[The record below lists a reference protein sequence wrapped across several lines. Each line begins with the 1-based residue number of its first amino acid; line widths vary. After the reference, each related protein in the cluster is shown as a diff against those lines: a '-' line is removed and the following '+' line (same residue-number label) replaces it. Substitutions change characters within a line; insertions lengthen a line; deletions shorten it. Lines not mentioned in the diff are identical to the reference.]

1 MTNIAPPPARLRSRE
16 NVADTGVSLVAREFP
31 TISLRGRAFTLL
43 DTDGSEKELPGKTL
57 HVVVVD
63 ALPSVGRKY
72 YEEAYSQDNNVGPT
86 CWSNDGQTP
95 AANVSTPC
103 AVSCAACPMAAAGS
117 GADGRSAACGFVKP
131 LAVYLADD
139 QSEKPTLYRLDVKAM
154 SLFGGRQQVGYL
166 PWLGSKDQPGYVNNL
181 YKNVMGA
188 LPEANR
194 HFSNAVTEIAF
205 TGDSVPAIGFR
216 FIDWIGDF
224 DVDYM
229 GSLKLEDYAKMFEVT
244 TRGEAAARRALE
256 SKQSAGA
263 LPAPAAARRGAGA
276 AQAQAQEKVAETAP
290 PAGRRGAATPPAE
303 ETAAAPA
310 AGRGRRGA
318 APAQELLPPEA
329 PAAGRGRRGA
339 APPARLDPAV
349 ISGDDGDQDIAGLA
363 ARLADMGSN

>member
-16 NVADTGVSLVAREFP
+16 SVADTGVSLVAREFP

-57 HVVVVD
+57 QVVVVD
-63 ALPSVGRKY
+63 ALPAVGRKY

-139 QSEKPTLYRLDVKAM
+139 QSERPVLYRIDVKAM

-166 PWLGSKDQPGYVNNL
+166 PWLGSKDQPGYVSNL
-181 YKNVMGA
+181 YKNFMGT
-188 LPEANR
+188 LPETNR
-194 HFSNAVTEIAF
+194 HFSNVVTEIAF

-216 FIDWIGDF
+216 FVDWIGDF

-276 AQAQAQEKVAETAP
+276 AQARTQAQEKEAETAP
-290 PAGRRGAATPPAE
+290 TTGRRGAAQAQAE
-303 ETAAAPA
+303 ETPAAP
-310 AGRGRRGA
+310 RGRRGA
-318 APAQELLPPEA
+318 APAQEVLPPEA

-339 APPARLDPAV
+339 APPSRLDPAV

-363 ARLADMGSN
+363 ARLAGMGGS